1 MNWRSPQQGA
11 RIPGLEPP
19 LLKRSPRIYLDSS
32 KERDSVA
39 ARWAE
44 RFTFRGVVR
53 NAMTGLPL
61 PEGNIV
67 AIAATGTVTFT
78 AELGPQVYTLRFNL
92 GGRYEYS
99 SQESVVSGASD
110 LLLPPGVHIQGAAE
124 DARVLFLDIG
134 CGAVERALGA
144 EARPAARMGK
154 LPGDLGTMLRGAAF
168 DGCREADRMGA
179 SIRTKYLRN
188 FENAMAASLA
198 MLLRH
203 LGPELRAPDPMIG
216 RRKVA
221 DLREWAALDHDE
233 PITVGDLA
241 ARCGLGLRALQKN
254 FLRHFDTTPYVYLR
268 NLRLDKC
275 RRLIETGNFTVTEAA
290 VDSGFAHF
298 GHFSAAYRDHFGEL
312 PSATL
317 RETRRKR

>member
-19 LLKRSPRIYLDSS
+19 LLKRSPRVYLDSS
-32 KERDSVA
+32 KERDSIA

-44 RFTFRGVVR
+44 RFNFRGVVR

-67 AIAATGTVTFT
+67 AIAATGTVTFS
-78 AELGPQVYTLRFNL
+78 AELGPQVYSLRFNL

-99 SQESVVSGASD
+99 SQESVVSGAPS
-110 LLLPPGVHIQGAAE
+110 LLLPPGVHIRGAAE
-124 DARVLFLDIG
+124 DSRILFVDIG
-134 CGAVERALGA
+134 CDAVARALGP
-144 EARPAARMGK
+144 EAMPAARMGK
-154 LPGDLGTMLRGAAF
+154 LPDDLGNAMRRTAF
-168 DGCREADRMGA
+168 DGCREADRMGT
-179 SIRTKYLRN
+179 SIRPKYLRN
-188 FENAMAASLA
+188 FQNAMAANLA
-198 MLLRH
+198 VLLRG

-221 DLREWAALDHDE
+221 DLCEWAALDHDE

-254 FLRHFDTTPYVYLR
+254 FLRHFDTTPHLYLR
-268 NLRLDKC
+268 GLRLEKC

-290 VDSGFAHF
+290 IDSGFAHF
-298 GHFSAAYRDHFGEL
+298 GHFSAAYHEKFGEL

-317 RETRRKR
+317 RETKRTQ